1 MQITHETNG
10 KDLPDY
16 PQNLQVKDVNVFMH
30 DSGMI
35 ATHDYSCP
43 CCRKNHAIL
52 DLSCGLMKP
61 CDACSNTYELVKKKP
76 KKNWFYFLGIKT

>member
-1 MQITHETNG
+1 MQITHDTNG
-10 KDLPDY
+10 DGLPSY
-16 PQNLQVKDVNVFMH
+16 PLELTVKDVNVFMH
-30 DSGMI
+30 DSGMF

-61 CDACSNTYELVKKKP
+61 CNDCSKTYELVKKKP
-76 KKNWFYFLGIKT
+76 KKNWFSFLSSKT

>member
-16 PQNLQVKDVNVFMH
+16 PKNLQVKDVNVFMH
-30 DSGMI
+30 DSGML

-52 DLSCGLMKP
+52 DLSCGLMNP
-61 CDACSNTYELVKKKP
+61 CHDCSEVYTIVKKKP
-76 KKNWFYFLGIKT
+76 KKKWFSFFGAKT